1 MSTEESEIKYL
12 VLDKNN
18 VRFVNRILLTTYYVL
33 IIILI
38 YQFIDGKK
46 FKRSLKMYF
55 IFFFFI
61 IFPLVMPYIQS
72 FFYKLGR
79 LAVIYIYRNVYV
91 LDY

>member
-1 MSTEESEIKYL
+1 MSTNESEINYL
-12 VLDKNN
+12 VIDKNN
-18 VRFVNRILLTTYYVL
+18 VRFVNRILLSTYYVL

-46 FKRSLKMYF
+46 FKRSFKMYSIF
-55 IFFFFI
+55 IFFI
-61 IFPLVMPYIQS
+61 LFPLVMPYIQS

-79 LAVIYIYRNVYV
+79 LAVIYIYKNVYV